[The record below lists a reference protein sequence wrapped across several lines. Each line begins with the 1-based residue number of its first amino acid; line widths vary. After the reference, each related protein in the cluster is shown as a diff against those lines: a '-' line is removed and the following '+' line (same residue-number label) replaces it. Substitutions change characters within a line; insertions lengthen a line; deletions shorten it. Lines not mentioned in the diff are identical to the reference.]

1 MTGSQILFLL
11 TGAVILASAFMCITV
26 RKMIHAALF
35 FVLALLGTAVLFAML
50 EAGFFAVIQVLIYV
64 GAIAILIIFA
74 VMLTQRSLE
83 NRGKHL
89 NASTLITLIVVI
101 VIFSGLVLSIR
112 RWVPIFGVT
121 SPLPKEAFDL
131 GNLGIALTNPQ
142 EFALPFEVTSIL
154 LLAAMIGSIYIAYER
169 KDGKK

>member
-1 MTGSQILFLL
+1 MTGTQILFLL
-11 TGAVILASAFMCITV
+11 TGLVILVSALMCISA

-83 NRGKHL
+83 NQGKHL
-89 NASTLITLIVVI
+89 NTSTLITLIVI
-101 VIFSGLVLSIR
+101 LVIFSGLVLSIR
-112 RWVPIFGVT
+112 QWTPIFGLT
-121 SPLPKEAFDL
+121 STLPVEHFDL
-131 GNLGIALTNPQ
+131 GNLGLALTDPQ
-142 EFALPFEVTSIL
+142 SFALPFEVTSIL

-169 KDGKK
+169 KEDKK